1 MPTQYW
7 IHERPSTDAC
17 CDCSGL
23 ITFVCRAQ
31 CPFSKKAYAML
42 RKQVVPHYK
51 DKSFRFIFYHQV
63 QP

>member
-1 MPTQYW
+1 MSSYRQT
-7 IHERPSTDAC
+7 RGMTAVAGS
-17 CDCSGL
+17 
-23 ITFVCRAQ
+23 TFVCRVQ
-31 CPFSKKAYAML
+31 CPFSKKAYATL